1 VKSASCS
8 SRRKFV
14 ARVREVRTGGRRPA
28 AGVDAAENHAQAVA
42 ALNYAAGVLEGSRP
56 ASRHVPATGCQRRP
70 TSGDLDEQV
79 AQPDAKRLEFRRE
92 TIGVYVGPIQ
102 LLGYLLAGPEQ
113 KDQC

>member
-1 VKSASCS
+1 LRGFAKCA
-8 SRRKFV
+8 
-14 ARVREVRTGGRRPA
+14 PA
-28 AGVDAAENHAQAVA
+28 AADQRPGVDAAENHAQAVA